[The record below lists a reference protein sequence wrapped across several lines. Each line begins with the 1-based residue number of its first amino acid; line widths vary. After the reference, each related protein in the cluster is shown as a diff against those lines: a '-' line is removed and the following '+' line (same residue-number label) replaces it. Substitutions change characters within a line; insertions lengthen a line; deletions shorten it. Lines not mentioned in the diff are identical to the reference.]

1 MKNYVKRNSVGVFIE
16 SKIEINKSEDWSLL
30 QAALRCY
37 INEQEE
43 SIKFFEKRLS
53 DCEDKD
59 EILEYKH
66 SLEFRNQEKNL
77 AKNALNDL
85 ILGNEIKI

>member
-1 MKNYVKRNSVGVFIE
+1 MKNYVKRNSVGVFVE
-16 SKIEINKSEDWSLL
+16 SEIKINKSEEWTLL
-30 QAALRCY
+30 QAALRSY

-43 SIKFFEKRLS
+43 AIKFFEKCLS
-53 DCEDKD
+53 HCEDQD

-85 ILGNEIKI
+85 VLENEIKI